1 MKKHGGTGKK
11 MVMVALLAVLL
22 ISLGF
27 LSKQVK
33 EGMEKME
40 EDKLMEEEEKKE
52 DVKEGRRNMSWYT
65 PPPSRRGRNSGAQ
78 SIIER
83 AAAKAVARKIG
94 QI

>member
-11 MVMVALLAVLL
+11 MVMFALLAVLL

-40 EDKLMEEEEKKE
+40 EDKVMEEEDETE
-52 DVKEGRRNMSWYT
+52 DEVQEGMRKRWGYT
-65 PPPSRRGRNSGAQ
+65 PPPSRNRRQAESDL
-78 SIIER
+78 R
-83 AAAKAVARKIG
+83 AAQTIATMARKITR
-94 QI
+94 